1 MDKLFLKAIPPA
13 DSNGTQPTDFDL
25 SPNVLNT
32 LIPGYSIIS
41 HYASTYLGI
50 DISLFVI
57 AGGLILA
64 ATKGGK
70 YLFDQLEAAFRY
82 LFLSSVYI
90 EEDDDLFDMVMTWLD
105 ARESTSRHR
114 NLRAKTPRGSQL
126 DDDDDNTTSTSP
138 SEALSSSTG
147 LFDYKKWSARTP
159 PRYEPYY
166 GRHLLWHAN
175 QPFLLKRSRRPANQ
189 SMTLSYPGAH
199 SSEDTLQLDCLGRSP
214 RPIKALLRDIKA
226 ASLARKRHSTTIRHP
241 TPRERARWG
250 GAWSK
255 TASRPSRP
263 LSTVILAADQKAAI
277 VKDMNEFLHPASAG
291 WYARRGIPYR
301 RGYLFHG
308 PPGTGKTSLS
318 FALAGLFGLDVFAVS
333 LQEPALTEGD
343 LMLLFNGL
351 PRRCVVLLEDVDAAG
366 LILREG
372 RGDEGSGGKKG
383 MGKVNGKGKGE
394 GKKGKDEKKGG
405 VEGCKKGEEKDQG
418 KTKPAAESTSA
429 ESYTLAD
436 LARELRSLPAAT
448 GGATST
454 NANISTTPQRAGTG
468 RGRARARG
476 GAGPNNR
483 LSANAPT
490 NITGGHPNKEPGAG
504 ISLSGLLNAID
515 GVASHEGRVLIM
527 TTNHPEQLDA
537 ALVRP
542 GRVDR
547 KVGFRLAMRDE
558 VRELFVRM
566 YRVSDEEGGA
576 AASASASASASS
588 SKLHSSPKSKKA
600 NRSAAVDDA
609 VKSEPAASEEKL
621 SAADDDNDDDGLDEL
636 ARAFA
641 QLIPDDTFTP
651 AEIQNH
657 LMRYKNEPREA
668 VGTAREWM
676 EGVLEEKEKQR
687 RYDEEEEEE
696 EEEEEDEGDEDDE
709 KEREG

>member
-1 MDKLFLKAIPPA
+1 MDKLLLKAIPPA
-13 DSNGTQPTDFDL
+13 TNGTQPTDFDF

-57 AGGLILA
+57 AGALILGV
-64 ATKGGK
+64 TKGGK

-90 EEDDDLFDMVMTWLD
+90 EEEDDLFDMVMTWLD
-105 ARESTSRHR
+105 ARETTSRHR

-126 DDDDDNTTSTSP
+126 DDDDDTSSTSP
-138 SEALSSSTG
+138 SEALSVAG

-166 GRHLLWHAN
+166 GRHLLWHAG
-175 QPFLLKRSRRPANQ
+175 QPFLLRRSRRPANQ
-189 SMTLSYPGAH
+189 SMTLSYPGTE
-199 SSEDTLQLDCLGRSP
+199 STEDTLQLDCLGRSP
-214 RPIKALLRDIKA
+214 RPIKSLLRDIKA
-226 ASLARKRHSTTIRHP
+226 SSIARKRHSTTIRHP

-263 LSTVILAADQKAAI
+263 LSTVILAADQKDAI
-277 VKDMNEFLHPASAG
+277 VKDMNEFLHPSSAG

-372 RGDEGSGGKKG
+372 RDEGSGEKK
-383 MGKVNGKGKGE
+383 GKGKG
-394 GKKGKDEKKGG
+394 KAKGKDVEKKG
-405 VEGCKKGEEKDQG
+405 ENEKKDGGTGDEKTEDE
-418 KTKPAAESTSA
+418 KKKPAPTTA

-436 LARELRSLPAAT
+436 LARELRALPAAT
-448 GGATST
+448 AATTTS
-454 NANISTTPQRAGTG
+454 STTTSNSAPQRSVG
-468 RGRARARG
+468 RGR
-476 GAGPNNR
+476 GPGLNR
-483 LSANAPT
+483 TAN
-490 NITGGHPNKEPGAG
+490 TGGHSNKEPGAG

-527 TTNHPEQLDA
+527 TTNHPEKLDA

-547 KVGFRLAMRDE
+547 KVGFRLAMREE

-566 YRVSDEEGGA
+566 YRVSEEDSEA
-576 AASASASASASS
+576 ISS
-588 SKLHSSPKSKKA
+588 RTHGERSLKGNGSVSVNDAGKSNGKPKS
-600 NRSAAVDDA
+600 AAEPVSVD
-609 VKSEPAASEEKL
+609 EKL
-621 SAADDDNDDDGLDEL
+621 SGKNESTDNDDGLDDL
-636 ARAFA
+636 AREFA
-641 QLIPDDTFTP
+641 QLISDDTFTP

-668 VGTAREWM
+668 VETAGEWM

-687 RYDEEEEEE
+687 RYK
-696 EEEEEDEGDEDDE
+696 EEDEEDDE
-709 KEREG
+709 E

>member
-1 MDKLFLKAIPPA
+1 LGLLSINMDKLLLKAIPPA
-13 DSNGTQPTDFDL
+13 SNGTQPTNLDFT
-25 SPNVLNT
+25 PNVLNT

-57 AGGLILA
+57 AGALILG

-90 EEDDDLFDMVMTWLD
+90 EEEDDLFDMVMTWLD
-105 ARESTSRHR
+105 ARETTSRHR

-126 DDDDDNTTSTSP
+126 DDDDDDVTSTSP
-138 SEALSSSTG
+138 SEALSSSG

-166 GRHLLWHAN
+166 GRHLLWHAG
-175 QPFLLKRSRRPANQ
+175 QPFLLRRSRRPSNQ
-189 SMTLSYPGAH
+189 SMTLSYPGTE
-199 SSEDTLQLDCLGRSP
+199 STEDTLQLDCLGRSP
-214 RPIKALLRDIKA
+214 GPIKSLLRDIKA
-226 ASLARKRHSTTIRHP
+226 SSLARKRHSTTIRHP

-263 LSTVILAADQKAAI
+263 LSTVILAAEQKDAI
-277 VKDMNEFLHPASAG
+277 VKDMNEFLHPSSAG

-318 FALAGLFGLDVFAVS
+318 FALAGLFGLDVYAVS

-372 RGDEGSGGKKG
+372 RGDEGKNKKTKGK
-383 MGKVNGKGKGE
+383 GKGKGKGE
-394 GKKGKDEKKGG
+394 GEKKDVVDGIKGDGKEDDEKK
-405 VEGCKKGEEKDQG
+405 EDEKKKAAAAAA
-418 KTKPAAESTSA
+418 PATA

-436 LARELRSLPAAT
+436 LARELRALPAAT
-448 GGATST
+448 ATNTTSSNT
-454 NANISTTPQRAGTG
+454 TSSNTTSNTPQRGG
-468 RGRARARG
+468 GRAR
-476 GAGPNNR
+476 GPGMNR
-483 LSANAPT
+483 TANA
-490 NITGGHPNKEPGAG
+490 GGHPNKEPNAG

-527 TTNHPEQLDA
+527 TTNHPEKLDA

-542 GRVDR
+542 GRVDK
-547 KVGFRLAMRDE
+547 KVGFRLAMREE

-566 YRVSDEEGGA
+566 YRVSEEDGEAIG
-576 AASASASASASS
+576 
-588 SKLHSSPKSKKA
+588 SKTGNGSVVGDVVAKSTNGRPKSVA
-600 NRSAAVDDA
+600 EPHDDVDA
-609 VKSEPAASEEKL
+609 KPTGGGEE
-621 SAADDDNDDDGLDEL
+621 SGGNDDNLDDL
-636 ARAFA
+636 ARKFA

-668 VGTAREWM
+668 VETAGEWM

-687 RYDEEEEEE
+687 RYKDE
-696 EEEEEDEGDEDDE
+696 DEDDDDE
-709 KEREG
+709 E

>member
-1 MDKLFLKAIPPA
+1 MDKLLLKAIPPA
-13 DSNGTQPTDFDL
+13 SNGTQPTNFDL

-50 DISLFVI
+50 DISLFVV
-57 AGGLILA
+57 AGALILG

-90 EEDDDLFDMVMTWLD
+90 EEEDDLFDMVMTWLD
-105 ARESTSRHR
+105 ARETTSRHR

-126 DDDDDNTTSTSP
+126 DDDDDVTSTSH
-138 SEALSSSTG
+138 SDALSSSG

-166 GRHLLWHAN
+166 GRHLLWHAG
-175 QPFLLKRSRRPANQ
+175 QPFLLRRSRRPSNQ
-189 SMTLSYPGAH
+189 SMTLSYPGTE
-199 SSEDTLQLDCLGRSP
+199 STEDTLQLDCLGRSP
-214 RPIKALLRDIKA
+214 GPIKSLLRDIKA
-226 ASLARKRHSTTIRHP
+226 SSLARKRHSTTIRHP

-263 LSTVILAADQKAAI
+263 LSTVILAAEQKDAI
-277 VKDMNEFLHPASAG
+277 VKDMNEFLHPSSAG

-318 FALAGLFGLDVFAVS
+318 FALAGLFGLDVYAVS

-372 RGDEGSGGKKG
+372 RGDEGKNKKT
-383 MGKVNGKGKGE
+383 KGKGKGE
-394 GKKGKDEKKGG
+394 DGKKDGVDGIKKDDEKK
-405 VEGCKKGEEKDQG
+405 EDEKK
-418 KTKPAAESTSA
+418 KTAAAAA

-436 LARELRSLPAAT
+436 LARELRALPAAT
-448 GGATST
+448 AAATTTSSFNDT
-454 NANISTTPQRAGTG
+454 TSNTPQRGG
-468 RGRARARG
+468 ARARG
-476 GAGPNNR
+476 LNR
-483 LSANAPT
+483 SLNAK
-490 NITGGHPNKEPGAG
+490 GGLPNKEPNAG

-527 TTNHPEQLDA
+527 TTNHPEKLDA
-537 ALVRP
+537 AFVRP

-547 KVGFRLAMRDE
+547 KVGFRLAMREE
-558 VRELFVRM
+558 VKELFVRM
-566 YRVSDEEGGA
+566 YRVSEEDGEATSSSSGTLESKKGNGSVVGDVAKSNGRPKSAAGPHDVDEEPTGG
-576 AASASASASASS
+576 
-588 SKLHSSPKSKKA
+588 
-600 NRSAAVDDA
+600 
-609 VKSEPAASEEKL
+609 EE
-621 SAADDDNDDDGLDEL
+621 SGDDNLDDL
-636 ARAFA
+636 AKKFA

-668 VGTAREWM
+668 VETAGEWM

-687 RYDEEEEEE
+687 RYKDE
-696 EEEEEDEGDEDDE
+696 DEDDE
-709 KEREG
+709 E

>member
-1 MDKLFLKAIPPA
+1 MDKLLLKAIPPA
-13 DSNGTQPTDFDL
+13 SNGTQPTDFDF
-25 SPNVLNT
+25 SPDVLNT

-64 ATKGGK
+64 VTKGGK

-82 LFLSSVYI
+82 LFMSSVYI
-90 EEDDDLFDMVMTWLD
+90 EEEDDLFDMVMTWLD
-105 ARESTSRHR
+105 ARETTSRHR

-126 DDDDDNTTSTSP
+126 DDDDDITSTSP
-138 SEALSSSTG
+138 SEALSSAG

-166 GRHLLWHAN
+166 GRHLLWHAG
-175 QPFLLKRSRRPANQ
+175 QPFLLRRSRRPANQ
-189 SMTLSYPGAH
+189 SISLSYSGAE
-199 SSEDTLQLDCLGRSP
+199 STEDTLQLDCLGRSP
-214 RPIKALLRDIKA
+214 RPIKSLLRDIKA
-226 ASLARKRHSTTIRHP
+226 SSLARKRHSTTIRHP

-263 LSTVILAADQKAAI
+263 LSTVILAAEQKDAI
-277 VKDMNEFLHPASAG
+277 VKDMNEFLHPSSAG

-301 RGYLFHG
+301 RGYLLHG

-318 FALAGLFGLDVFAVS
+318 FALAGLFGLDVYAVS

-372 RGDEGSGGKKG
+372 RGDEGKNKKA
-383 MGKVNGKGKGE
+383 KGKGKGE
-394 GKKGKDEKKGG
+394 SEKKDG
-405 VEGCKKGEEKDQG
+405 VEGSKESGEKKDDEEK
-418 KTKPAAESTSA
+418 KPAASAPTSA

-436 LARELRSLPAAT
+436 LARELRALPAAT
-448 GGATST
+448 AITNTTSATS
-454 NANISTTPQRAGTG
+454 SSTPQRGG
-468 RGRARARG
+468 GGRAR
-476 GAGPNNR
+476 GPGMNR
-483 LSANAPT
+483 TP
-490 NITGGHPNKEPGAG
+490 GGHPNKEPNAG

-527 TTNHPEQLDA
+527 TTNHPEKLDA

-547 KVGFRLAMRDE
+547 KVGFRLAMREE

-566 YRVSDEEGGA
+566 YRVSEEDSEA
-576 AASASASASASS
+576 ICSRASQDA
-588 SKLHSSPKSKKA
+588 KKKA
-600 NRSAAVDDA
+600 NGSVFGDLANSNGKPKSAAESDSID
-609 VKSEPAASEEKL
+609 EKL
-621 SAADDDNDDDGLDEL
+621 SSSENESDRDGLDDL
-636 ARAFA
+636 AKKFA

-668 VGTAREWM
+668 VETAGEWM
-676 EGVLEEKEKQR
+676 EGVLEEKERQR
-687 RYDEEEEEE
+687 RYKEEN
-696 EEEEEDEGDEDDE
+696 EDDDE
-709 KEREG
+709 Q

>member
-1 MDKLFLKAIPPA
+1 MDKLLLKAIPPA
-13 DSNGTQPTDFDL
+13 SNGTQPTNFDL

-50 DISLFVI
+50 DISLFVV
-57 AGGLILA
+57 AGALILG

-90 EEDDDLFDMVMTWLD
+90 EEEDDLFDMVMTWLD
-105 ARESTSRHR
+105 ARETTSRHR

-126 DDDDDNTTSTSP
+126 DDDDDVTSTSH
-138 SEALSSSTG
+138 SDALSSSG

-166 GRHLLWHAN
+166 GRHLLWHAG
-175 QPFLLKRSRRPANQ
+175 QPFLLRRSRRPSNQ
-189 SMTLSYPGAH
+189 SMTLSYPGTE
-199 SSEDTLQLDCLGRSP
+199 STEDTLQLDCLGRSP
-214 RPIKALLRDIKA
+214 GPIKSLLRDIKA
-226 ASLARKRHSTTIRHP
+226 SSLARKRHSTTIRHP

-263 LSTVILAADQKAAI
+263 LSTVILAAEQKDAI
-277 VKDMNEFLHPASAG
+277 VKDMNEFLHPSSAG

-318 FALAGLFGLDVFAVS
+318 FALAGLFGLDVYAVS

-372 RGDEGSGGKKG
+372 RGDEGKNKKA
-383 MGKVNGKGKGE
+383 KGKGKGANEKKDGVE
-394 GKKGKDEKKGG
+394 GSKDGDEKK
-405 VEGCKKGEEKDQG
+405 EDEKK
-418 KTKPAAESTSA
+418 KTAAAAA

-436 LARELRSLPAAT
+436 LARELRALPAAT
-448 GGATST
+448 AAATTTSSFNDT
-454 NANISTTPQRAGTG
+454 TSNTPQRGG
-468 RGRARARG
+468 ARARG
-476 GAGPNNR
+476 PNR
-483 LSANAPT
+483 SLNAK
-490 NITGGHPNKEPGAG
+490 GGLPNKEPNAG

-527 TTNHPEQLDA
+527 TTNHPEKLDA

-547 KVGFRLAMRDE
+547 KVGFRLAMREE
-558 VRELFVRM
+558 VKELFVRM
-566 YRVSDEEGGA
+566 YRVSEEDGEAVGSKKGNGSVPVGDVAKSNGRPKA
-576 AASASASASASS
+576 AAGP
-588 SKLHSSPKSKKA
+588 HD
-600 NRSAAVDDA
+600 VDE
-609 VKSEPAASEEKL
+609 KPTGGEE
-621 SAADDDNDDDGLDEL
+621 SGDDNLDDL
-636 ARAFA
+636 AKKFA

-668 VGTAREWM
+668 VETAGEWM

-687 RYDEEEEEE
+687 RYKDE
-696 EEEEEDEGDEDDE
+696 DEDDE
-709 KEREG
+709 E

>member
-1 MDKLFLKAIPPA
+1 MDKLLLKAIPPA
-13 DSNGTQPTDFDL
+13 SNGTQPTNFDF

-57 AGGLILA
+57 AGALVLG

-90 EEDDDLFDMVMTWLD
+90 EEEDDLFDMVMTWLD
-105 ARESTSRHR
+105 ARETTSRHR

-126 DDDDDNTTSTSP
+126 DDDDNNNTSSTSA
-138 SEALSSSTG
+138 SEALSSDG

-166 GRHLLWHAN
+166 GRHLLWHAG
-175 QPFLLKRSRRPANQ
+175 QPFLLRRSRRPANQ
-189 SMTLSYPGAH
+189 SMTLSYPGAE
-199 SSEDTLQLDCLGRSP
+199 STEDTLQLDCLGRSP
-214 RPIKALLRDIKA
+214 RPIKSLLRDIKA
-226 ASLARKRHSTTIRHP
+226 SSIARKRHSTTIRHP

-277 VKDMNEFLHPASAG
+277 VKDMNEFLHPSSAG

-372 RGDEGSGGKKG
+372 TGDDRSGGKKG
-383 MGKVNGKGKGE
+383 KGKGKGKE
-394 GKKGKDEKKGG
+394 EKKKGESEKKDGVDGSKEGDEKK
-405 VEGCKKGEEKDQG
+405 EDEKK
-418 KTKPAAESTSA
+418 KPAPATA

-436 LARELRSLPAAT
+436 LARELRALPNATAAAAT
-448 GGATST
+448 TTTSS
-454 NANISTTPQRAGTG
+454 NTPQRGGGGRTRGPGINRTPNTG
-468 RGRARARG
+468 R
-476 GAGPNNR
+476 
-483 LSANAPT
+483 
-490 NITGGHPNKEPGAG
+490 HPNKEPDAG

-527 TTNHPEQLDA
+527 TTNHPEKLDA

-547 KVGFRLAMRDE
+547 KVGFRLAMREE

-566 YRVSDEEGGA
+566 YRVSEEDSEAVSSLKPYANRESKVNGSVGVANSNGRPKGA
-576 AASASASASASS
+576 ATENHDPDGKPSS
-588 SKLHSSPKSKKA
+588 STENES
-600 NRSAAVDDA
+600 
-609 VKSEPAASEEKL
+609 
-621 SAADDDNDDDGLDEL
+621 DDDGLNSL
-636 ARAFA
+636 AREFA

-668 VGTAREWM
+668 VETAGEWM

-687 RYDEEEEEE
+687 RYK
-696 EEEEEDEGDEDDE
+696 EEDEDVDDE
-709 KEREG
+709 